1 MATFKMW
8 RHSKYI
14 RSCKYIIRGCIIIT
28 IVCVIIELLFINTLI
43 LFSLMQVK
51 HLINDFSSSHLSIIA
66 TLARYNSFRHIVAQ
80 GKDEGFKYL
89 IDNTIARI
97 YMEHE
102 SENCGKTISRLG
114 FDVSSAGEFLFIL
127 EQMQRQKAE
136 PWKKLVVEIG
146 ANDGLLSSNSYNF
159 IQMGWS
165 AILVEPQRD
174 QLDLAKKNHDG
185 LTNQH
190 QDQSV
195 HYVHAVISDHDGQEK
210 LHVSADLFS
219 MQSRIVSEE
228 EQDSNYVEVP
238 SYSVKTFVSKYKVP
252 KHFGVLSIDVE
263 GMEDKIIRQWVEHG
277 FRPIYII
284 LEFVH
289 RTHESQVA
297 ITDLLIEKGYTL
309 FGIKG
314 FNFIYEY
321 DTNLIDKDDN

>member
-1 MATFKMW
+1 MW
-8 RHSKYI
+8 RLSKKL
-14 RSCKYIIRGCIIIT
+14 RPCKYIFRGCIIIT
-28 IVCVIIELLFINTLI
+28 IVCVVIGLLVFNTFI

-51 HLINDFSSSHLSIIA
+51 HLISDFSSSRLSIMD
-66 TLARYNSFRHIVAQ
+66 TLAGYNAFRHIVAQ
-80 GKDEGFKYL
+80 GKNEGFKYL
-89 IDNTIARI
+89 IDNTIGRI

-114 FDVSSAGEFLFIL
+114 FDVSSAGEFLFIFQ
-127 EQMQRQKAE
+127 QMQRQKSE
-136 PWKKLVVEIG
+136 PWKKLVVDIG
-146 ANDGLLSSNSYNF
+146 ANDGLMSSNSFNF
-159 IQMGWS
+159 IQVGWS

-174 QLDLAKKNHDG
+174 QLDLAKKNHNG
-185 LTNQH
+185 LTNRQ

-195 HYVHAVISDHDGQEK
+195 QYVHAVISDHDGQEK
-210 LHVSADLFS
+210 LHVSADLVA
-219 MQSRIVSEE
+219 MESRIVSEE

-277 FRPIYII
+277 FRPMYII
-284 LEFVH
+284 LEFLH
-289 RTHESQVA
+289 RTRESQVA
-297 ITDLLIEKGYTL
+297 ITNLLIEKGYTL

-321 DTNLIDKDDN
+321 DTNLIDKDGK